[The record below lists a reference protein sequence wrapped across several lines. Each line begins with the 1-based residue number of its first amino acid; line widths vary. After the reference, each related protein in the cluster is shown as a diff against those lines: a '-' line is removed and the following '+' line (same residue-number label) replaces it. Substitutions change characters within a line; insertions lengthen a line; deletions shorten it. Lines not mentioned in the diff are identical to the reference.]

1 MVKSIRNENPQKFR
15 KYEMEKNTNKD
26 KIKYIRVYIR
36 VYIGGRGRGQ
46 KESKIF
52 I

>member
-1 MVKSIRNENPQKFR
+1 MVKSIRNENPQKLR

-26 KIKYIRVYIR
+26 KIKYIRGG